1 MLSFLE
7 EGCSEGVVLGDSGGT
22 PGALGAQTTQQTN
35 VKTPRI
41 LKTNYGSS
49 AAADCCLNDDF
60 RSLRHTMKH
69 GEGVCA
75 RPRIVARRVRML
87 RAQCRISLLHS
98 WACHRLT

>member
-60 RSLRHTMKH
+60 RSLRHTMS
-69 GEGVCA
+69 A
-75 RPRIVARRVRML
+75 TRRVFCGRPAN
-87 RAQCRISLLHS
+87 RGASRERCAQCRISLCILK
-98 WACHRLT
+98 RVTV